1 MAVTQ
6 ITSVSD
12 FQTAIKSD
20 KLTVIDFYATWCGPC
35 KMIAPT
41 FDKFSDSFTEAQ
53 FFRCDVDE
61 ASAVAQEVGVTA
73 MPTFAF
79 YKNGEK
85 ITTVMGANPSALNA
99 AIKQNI

>member
-12 FQTAIKSD
+12 FQNAIKSD

-41 FDKFSDSFTEAQ
+41 FDKFSETFTDAQ
-53 FFRCDVDE
+53 FYRCDVDE

-99 AIKQNI
+99 AIKQNV